1 MAIYHFSA
9 QIISR
14 GAGRSSVAAAAYRHR
29 TTMHEAW
36 VGTDHRYEVRGEVA
50 HAELALPD
58 TTPAWL
64 RSLLDGRTPDRA
76 SEALWNRVE
85 EWERRKDGQVAREIN
100 IALPIELTRAQQID
114 LTRAFVRETFSS
126 RGQIADWVL
135 HDKPGN
141 PHIHVMLTLRPLTET
156 GFGRK
161 RIKVIDPASG
171 AQARTAKGYPDYR
184 NWAGGKDDLLAW
196 RAAWSEIANHHLARA
211 GHDVSI
217 DHRTNADRGI
227 RLTPTVHLGPAGSAI
242 KLKLEN
248 GQRDL
253 ALDRVRATNAAA
265 LEADPDS
272 VIAAITRE
280 KSVFHERDIGQIL
293 LRHVSS
299 PEQYERIKLKV
310 LQSDQLVTLV
320 PLVPDGRTG
329 EPVSSLLYTAK
340 DILEVERAMGE
351 RAARMTRETRYK
363 VSAGAVERAI
373 TRQDTRIRNR
383 TAGAAGLAEEQS
395 QAIRYATGPERLRV
409 VVGFAGAGKSTM
421 LDAARDAW
429 QTDGYRVLGAAL
441 AGKAAEELT
450 KSSGIAAR
458 TLASWEYAWGLGKDL
473 LRRDDVLVIDEAGMI
488 GSRQLG
494 RVLAEAERR
503 HAKVVLVGDAEQ
515 LQPIEAGAAFRAI
528 AERAGYIELTGIR
541 RQTQAWMREA
551 SMNFARGNVT
561 EALNAYRAHGAI
573 QSSETVEEARRA
585 VVAGWLEDRAR
596 GGSTLMLA
604 YANENVKA
612 LNIAAREHLLKR
624 GELGHEHSF
633 QTERGERRF
642 AVGDR
647 VLFLKNESQLGVKNG
662 MLGSVTEAAPGHLR
676 VRLDG
681 ADASAPDV
689 QVEQARYKNLDW
701 GYAATVHKAQGATVD
716 RVRVLATYAMDRH
729 LAYVAM
735 TRHRESAVMHV
746 PQNQFRTE
754 DVTTRLAQ
762 SGAKD
767 TTLDFMGR
775 VEFLERRG
783 HETPRTMGG
792 AIGAFVSIQV
802 ERLAD
807 AKQQL
812 AVLCERLEQVGRTVR
827 DWAAGRNPAS
837 AQVARPV
844 AHQAR
849 VADQAPVAAM
859 EGGGLQDRAA
869 EIARATAQSSPLYAK
884 TVEATR
890 VAAARLYRDHAAAS
904 QLIEARLSQN
914 PKAAAETAGL
924 AQTEP
929 ETFGA
934 LRDPDA
940 RRQAAAALAGAV
952 RTQVQAFVSTYDE
965 ALARA
970 RAIERALDRVPEEH
984 APQETVRNEPPRP
997 PMFSAVTAFA
1007 RGVAEEAAEVLRA
1020 TPYHRERSTDL
1031 EQTAAAVYRDP
1042 AAAVTRI
1049 VAAIEGGQGGQ
1060 DLAAVLQRDPNVAGA
1075 LRGSGRLLDGL
1086 AARTERRRAQASL
1099 GDLAVAVRYLG
1110 ESWRTGMKAEAEAIE
1125 ERRSRMRVAVPSLSP
1140 EALAQLDRLEKVR
1153 RANPDA
1159 YSTEAA
1165 MMVGRAS
1172 LNGEIA
1178 RFREA
1183 VEQRFGAHDF
1193 RKGVE
1198 AVAGRVPAEERDRLA
1213 KAAPSIAAA
1222 QRLGQEQAHI
1232 RALSFNRSRNQ
1243 GVTR

>member
-29 TTMHEAW
+29 TAMHEAW

-184 NWAGGKDDLLAW
+184 NWAGGKDDLVAW

-242 KLKLEN
+242 KLKLET
-248 GQRDL
+248 GERDL

-320 PLVPDGRTG
+320 PLVPHGRTG

-458 TLASWEYAWGLGKDL
+458 TLASWEYAWGSGKDL

-494 RVLAEAERR
+494 RVLEEAERR

-561 EALNAYRAHGAI
+561 EALNAYRDHGAI
-573 QSSETVEEARRA
+573 QGSETVEAARRA
-585 VVAGWLEDRAR
+585 VVAGWLEDRAK

-662 MLGSVTEAAPGHLR
+662 MLGSVTEAAPGRLR

-681 ADASAPDV
+681 AEASSLGV
-689 QVEQARYKNLDW
+689 QVEQARYGNLDW

-767 TTLDFMGR
+767 TTLDFIGR

-792 AIGAFVSIQV
+792 AIGAFVSTQV
-802 ERLAD
+802 ERLAE

-812 AVLCERLEQVGRTVR
+812 AVLCERLEQVGRTLR
-827 DWAAGRNPAS
+827 DWAAGRNPAPTH
-837 AQVARPV
+837 VDRP
-844 AHQAR
+844 A
-849 VADQAPVAAM
+849 ADQALAAAM
-859 EGGGLQDRAA
+859 EGGGVTDRAA
-869 EIARATAQSSPLYAK
+869 EIARATALSSPLYAE
-884 TVEATR
+884 TVEAMR
-890 VAAARLYRDHAAAS
+890 VAAARLYQDHAAAAH
-904 QLIEARLSQN
+904 LIEARLSQS

-934 LRDPDA
+934 LRDQPGQPEA
-940 RRQAAAALAGAV
+940 GVALARAV
-952 RTQVQAFVSTYDE
+952 KNQVQAFASAYDE
-965 ALARA
+965 ALGRA
-970 RAIERALDRVPEEH
+970 RAIERALDRVP
-984 APQETVRNEPPRP
+984 QETVQIEPPRP
-997 PMFSAVTAFA
+997 PMFAAVTAFA
-1007 RGVAEEAAEVLRA
+1007 RGVTDEAAEMLRA
-1020 TPYHRERSTDL
+1020 TPFHKERSTDL
-1031 EQTAAAVYRDP
+1031 ERAAGDVYRDP
-1042 AAAVTRI
+1042 AAAVARI
-1049 VAAIEGGQGGQ
+1049 VGAIEGGQGGQ
-1060 DLAAVLQRDPNVAGA
+1060 DLAAVLQRDPNVAGE

-1086 AARTERRRAQASL
+1086 AARTERRRAEASL

-1125 ERRSRMRVAVPSLSP
+1125 ERRSRMRVAVPSLSS

-1232 RALSFNRSRNQ
+1232 RGLSFNRSRDQ
-1243 GVTR
+1243 GMTR

>member
-29 TTMHEAW
+29 TAMHEAW

-50 HAELALPD
+50 HAELALPEA
-58 TTPAWL
+58 TPAWL
-64 RSLLDGRTPDRA
+64 KSLLDGRTPDRA

-85 EWERRKDGQVAREIN
+85 EWERRKDGQVARELN

-114 LTRAFVRETFSS
+114 LARAFVRESFSS

-156 GFGRK
+156 GFGPK
-161 RIKVIDPASG
+161 RIKLIDPASG
-171 AQARTAKGYPDYR
+171 TQARTAKGYPDYR
-184 NWAGGKDDLLAW
+184 NWAGDRQDLLAW

-211 GHDVSI
+211 GHDVAI
-217 DHRTNADRGI
+217 DHRTHADRGI

-242 KLKLEN
+242 KLKFEN

-329 EPVSSLLYTAK
+329 EPVTSLLYTAK
-340 DILEVERAMGE
+340 DILAVERAMGE
-351 RAARMTRETRYK
+351 RAARMAGETRYK
-363 VSAGAVERAI
+363 VTTGAVERAI

-383 TAGAAGLAEEQS
+383 SAGAAGLAEEQS

-458 TLASWEYAWGLGKDL
+458 TLASWEYAWAQGRDA

-503 HAKVVLVGDAEQ
+503 QAKVVLVGDAEQ
-515 LQPIEAGAAFRAI
+515 LQPIEAGAAFRAV

-541 RQTQAWMREA
+541 RQKHAWMREA
-551 SMNFARGNVT
+551 SMNFARGHVT

-573 QSSETVEEARRA
+573 QSSETVEAARSA
-585 VVAGWLEDRAR
+585 VVAGWLQDRAK

-612 LNIAAREHLLKR
+612 LNIAARDHLLQC
-624 GELGHEHSF
+624 GELGDEHSF

-662 MLGSVTEAAPGHLR
+662 MLGSVTEAAPGRLR

-681 ADASAPDV
+681 AEASAPGV
-689 QVEQARYKNLDW
+689 LVEQARYNNLDW
-701 GYAATVHKAQGATVD
+701 GYATTVHKAQGATVD

-735 TRHRESAVMHV
+735 TRHRESVVMHV

-767 TTLDFMGR
+767 TTLDFIGR

-792 AIGAFVSIQV
+792 ALGAFVSAQV
-802 ERLAD
+802 ERLVK
-807 AKQQL
+807 AKRQL
-812 AVLCERLEQVGRTVR
+812 AALRDRLEEAGRKVR
-827 DWAAGRNPAS
+827 DWAASRNQATAQAVGPA
-837 AQVARPV
+837 AA
-844 AHQAR
+844 
-849 VADQAPVAAM
+849 QAPAAAL
-859 EGGGLQDRAA
+859 EGGGVRDRAA
-869 EIARATAQSSPLYAK
+869 EIARATALSSPLYAK
-884 TVEATR
+884 TVEAMR
-890 VAAARLYRDHAAAS
+890 VAAARLYRDHAAAA
-904 QLIEARLSQN
+904 QRIEARLSQS

-934 LRDPDA
+934 LRDPDGG
-940 RRQAAAALAGAV
+940 QHAAAALAGAV
-952 RTQVQAFVSTYDE
+952 RTQVQAFVSAYDA

-970 RAIERALDRVPEEH
+970 RAIERALDR
-984 APQETVRNEPPRP
+984 APRESVRIEPPRP
-997 PMFSAVTAFA
+997 PLFAAVTAFA
-1007 RGVAEEAAEVLRA
+1007 RGVTEEAAEALRA
-1020 TPYHRERSTDL
+1020 TPYHTQSTADL
-1031 EQTAAAVYRDP
+1031 ERAAGAVYHDP
-1042 AAAVTRI
+1042 AAAVGRI
-1049 VAAIEGGQGGQ
+1049 VAAVEGGQAGQ
-1060 DLAAVLQRDPNVAGA
+1060 DLAAVLQRDPSVAGE

-1086 AARTERRRAQASL
+1086 AARTERRGAEASL

-1110 ESWRTGMKAEAEAIE
+1110 ESWRTGMKAETEAAA
-1125 ERRSRMRVAVPSLSP
+1125 ERRSRMSVAVPSLSP
-1140 EALAQLDRLEKVR
+1140 EALVQLERLETVR

-1183 VEQRFGAHDF
+1183 VEQRFGVHDF

-1198 AVAGRVPAEERDRLA
+1198 AVAGRVPADERDRLA

-1232 RALSFNRSRNQ
+1232 RGLSFNRSRDQ
-1243 GVTR
+1243 GITR